1 MSKCKL
7 ALMNTNRDIVNEIV
21 INIFVVFDFIQSNQ
35 DSFNIKMLEIFNLNI
50 KKPLLECLEPVII

>member
-7 ALMNTNRDIVNEIV
+7 ALMNTNRDIFNEIV

-35 DSFNIKMLEIFNLNI
+35 DSFSIKMLEIFNLNI
-50 KKPLLECLEPVII
+50 KKPLLESLEPVII